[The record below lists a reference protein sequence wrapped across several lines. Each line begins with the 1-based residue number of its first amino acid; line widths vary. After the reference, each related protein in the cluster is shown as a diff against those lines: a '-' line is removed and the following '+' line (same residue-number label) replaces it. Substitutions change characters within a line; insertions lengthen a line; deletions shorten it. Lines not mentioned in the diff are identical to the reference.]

1 MSTASV
7 YASDPNA
14 RSDDA
19 FEAGTLTHLVPGVA
33 GRLRD
38 PRRTPVSVVAIKTAT
53 GFVHI
58 RIEGFE
64 DTGAIWEVPLED
76 VDRFQFERGGPR
88 ATDAEVDAMEAAI
101 ERFARQQTIEAHAVE
116 RERTNQRI
124 DDQRTEASQWLARHS
139 RFLAA
144 GGALPDPSTRRGDPA
159 LAADLEAWTEERGV
173 QEIEQAFARTFVSNP
188 GSGEIVKGHRIVLA
202 ELGLTGYSG
211 SIVRDPATFERAWTR
226 ERRAQHMIA
235 RLSFIRALF
244 ERLGVRELT
253 LWRGV
258 YAEGGLR
265 RRAGHSFVSTS
276 LNEGVARSHYQS
288 GPARATHAL
297 VRQDVSVDRLFM
309 TYYETAAMNTVF
321 LEAEAVVLAHPDDGW
336 P

>member
-1 MSTASV
+1 MSSASV

-19 FEAGTLTHLVPGVA
+19 FETGTLTHLVPGVA

-38 PRRTPVSVVAIKTAT
+38 PRRTPVSVVGIKTAT
-53 GFVHI
+53 GFAHI

-64 DTGAIWEVPLED
+64 DAGAIWEVPLEH
-76 VDRFQFERGGPR
+76 VDRLQFERGGPR
-88 ATDAEVDAMEAAI
+88 ASDAEVAAMQAAI
-101 ERFARQQTIEAHAVE
+101 KRLARQQTIEADAGE
-116 RERTNQRI
+116 RERTKRRI
-124 DDQRTEASQWLARHS
+124 DDAQTEASQWLARHS

-144 GGALPDPSTRRGDPA
+144 GRALPDPSTRRGDPE
-159 LAADLEAWTEERGV
+159 LAVDLETWTEELGV
-173 QEIEQAFARTFVSNP
+173 HEIERAFARILVSNP

-226 ERRAQHMIA
+226 ERRAQHTIA
-235 RLSFIRALF
+235 RLGFIRALF
-244 ERLGVRELT
+244 ERLGVRQLT

-258 YAEGGLR
+258 SAEGGLR
-265 RRAGHSFVSTS
+265 RRVGHSFVSTS
-276 LNEGVARSHYQS
+276 LNEIVARSHYQS
-288 GPARATHAL
+288 GPATATHAL
-297 VRQDVSVDRLFM
+297 VRQDVPVDRLFM